1 MFPEGDDRTRSRARE
16 TPAQVND
23 ANEVEIARAGGL
35 SPVLDGARSPSPD
48 LQAQSARALR
58 NLSVNPANQR
68 ALRDLDG
75 IPALRELARSTAP
88 RTAQQAARALANLGV
103 ARDDA
108 GGPGSHK

>member
-1 MFPEGDDRTRSRARE
+1 M
-16 TPAQVND
+16 
-23 ANEVEIARAGGL
+23 
-35 SPVLDGARSPSPD
+35 
-48 LQAQSARALR
+48 
-58 NLSVNPANQR
+58 NPANQR